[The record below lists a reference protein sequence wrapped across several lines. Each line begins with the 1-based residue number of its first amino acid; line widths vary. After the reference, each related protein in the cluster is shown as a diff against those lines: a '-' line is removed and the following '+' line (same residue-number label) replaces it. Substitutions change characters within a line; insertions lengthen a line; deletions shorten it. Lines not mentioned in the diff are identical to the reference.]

1 MLGSKM
7 YNNKQYRTAQSFGEG
22 IQNLK
27 EYGQGSLGKGSSMAE
42 GIKVLAE
49 HGINDLPTF
58 KKDLL
63 SGDWNKYLKI
73 LRSIAEA
80 GYNLTNILGGLIGTD
95 IAAHQILS
103 AMGLGIPKL
112 LGPTLA
118 GPAGIAP
125 PTSFMGGMLGM
136 GATKLLL
143 DVGENYKGDL
153 AIYIDY
159 MSDYNKELDAIQR
172 LYPKHKKLNLLIVRM
187 REIAEEG
194 LEIIKREKNK
204 RKSSN
209 KNYRIAIRG
218 EANWGSYGN
227 QFLQGA
233 GFGAGATK
241 TWQGALGSG
250 LGFAGFDALKDIYHN
265 LRDTDYQA
273 TAYAHELVEKTTS
286 MANQLDKYSRSAANT
301 LRMYAKEFEQ
311 WMEKN
316 IYKAD
321 HPLEKFRDNVLFN
334 PKKELDTT
342 PFHLDAYLD
351 EIENK
356 ENK

>member
-1 MLGSKM
+1 M

-22 IQNLK
+22 LQNLK
-27 EYGQGSLGKGSSMAE
+27 EYGKGSLDKGSLMTE
-42 GIKVLAE
+42 GIKILAE
-49 HGINDLPTF
+49 HGIDDLASM
-58 KKDLL
+58 KNDLL
-63 SGDWNKYLKI
+63 SGDTKKWVKV
-73 LRSIAEA
+73 LRSLAEG
-80 GYNLTNILGGLIGTD
+80 GYNLVNLLGPFIGSD
-95 IAAHQILS
+95 IAAHRIL
-103 AMGLGIPKL
+103 AKMGISVPNMIGPQLSGLPKPPPANL
-112 LGPTLA
+112 LGGA
-118 GPAGIAP
+118 
-125 PTSFMGGMLGM
+125 LGM

-143 DVGENYKGDL
+143 DIGENYKGDL

-172 LYPKHKKLNLLIVRM
+172 LYPKHKKLNILIDKM

-194 LEIIKREKNK
+194 LQIIKREKNK

-241 TWQGALGSG
+241 SWQGALGAG
-250 LGFAGFDALKDIYHN
+250 LGFAGFDALKDIHHN
-265 LRDTDYQA
+265 WQDTDYQA
-273 TAYAHELVEKTTS
+273 TAYAHELVEKTSS
-286 MANQLDKYSRSAANT
+286 MANQLDKYSKSAANT
-301 LRMYAKEFEQ
+301 LRLYAKEFEY

-316 IYKAD
+316 IYKRNK
-321 HPLEKFRDNVLFN
+321 LEAFRDKYLFN
-334 PKKELDTT
+334 PKSKYENK
-342 PFHLDAYLD
+342 PYHLNAYLN
-351 EIENK
+351 EIEDK

>member
-1 MLGSKM
+1 M
-7 YNNKQYRTAQSFGEG
+7 YNNKQYRTAQSFSEG

-27 EYGQGSLGKGSSMAE
+27 EYAQGSSEKGSSMAE
-42 GIKVLAE
+42 GIKILAE
-49 HGINDLPTF
+49 HGIDDLAQF

-63 SGDWNKYLKI
+63 SGDSTKYIKI
-73 LRSIAEA
+73 LKSIAES
-80 GYNLTNILGGLIGTD
+80 GYNLFNMLVWLIGSD
-95 IAAHQILS
+95 IAAHKILS
-103 AMGLGIPKL
+103 AMGLGIPML
-112 LGPTLA
+112 EGPTLA
-118 GPAGIAP
+118 GPAGIAA
-125 PTSFMGGMLGM
+125 PTSLMGGVLGM
-136 GATKLLL
+136 EATKLLL
-143 DVGENYKGDL
+143 NVGENYKGDL

-159 MSDYNKELDAIQR
+159 LSDYNKELDAIQR
-172 LYPKHKKLNLLIVRM
+172 LYPRHKKLNILIDRM

-194 LEIIKREKNK
+194 LEIIKREKSK
-204 RKSSN
+204 RKSN
-209 KNYRIAIRG
+209 TKNYRIAIRG

-241 TWQGALGSG
+241 TWQGALASG
-250 LGFAGFDALKDIYHN
+250 VGFAGFDALKDIYHN

-273 TAYAHELVEKTTS
+273 TAYAHELVEKTSS
-286 MANQLDKYSRSAANT
+286 MANQLDKYSKSAAQT

-334 PKKELDTT
+334 PKSKYENK
-342 PFHLDAYLD
+342 PYHLNAYLN
-351 EIENK
+351 EIEDK

>member
-7 YNNKQYRTAQSFGEG
+7 YNNKQYKTAQTFGEG

-27 EYGQGSLGKGSSMAE
+27 EYGAGALGKGSSMAE
-42 GIKVLAE
+42 GIKILAE
-49 HGINDLPTF
+49 HGIDDLAQF
-58 KKDLL
+58 KEDLL
-63 SGDWNKYLKI
+63 SGDSTKYIKI
-73 LRSIAEA
+73 LRSIAES
-80 GYNLTNILGGLIGTD
+80 GYNLFNMLAWLVGSD
-95 IAAHQILS
+95 IAAHKILS

-112 LGPTLA
+112 PGPTLA

-125 PTSFMGGMLGM
+125 PTSFLGGALGM

-143 DVGENYKGDL
+143 DIGENYKGDL

-172 LYPKHKKLNLLIVRM
+172 LYPRHKKLNILIDRM

-194 LEIIKREKNK
+194 LEIIKREKSK
-204 RKSSN
+204 RKSN
-209 KNYRIAIRG
+209 TKNYRIAIRG

-241 TWQGALGSG
+241 TWQGALASG
-250 LGFAGFDALKDIYHN
+250 LGFAGFDALKDIHHN
-265 LRDTDYQA
+265 LQDTDYKA
-273 TAYAHELVEKTTS
+273 TAYAHELVEKAAS

-301 LRMYAKEFEQ
+301 LRKYAEEFEF

-321 HPLEKFRDNVLFN
+321 NLLEKFRDNVLFN
-334 PKKELDTT
+334 PKSKYERK
-342 PFHLDAYLD
+342 PYEINAYLNK
-351 EIENK
+351 IEKK